1 MRSAA
6 RSRGAGPAPGV
17 GAAAGGGPALTVA
30 QLTRAVHRDALEA
43 RAYRLADDVWSLVLP
58 LRYAQIRSV
67 NAYLLRAPDG
77 LTLVDC
83 GSALE
88 PGWDGLVHALAL
100 AGHEPREVRRLVCT
114 HLHQDHAGLANL
126 VNARTGCE
134 LIRGAGPP
142 TAHDSFRDRAIDLDS
157 RRRRARREGVPS
169 GQLSTLIGPII
180 ADDGRHPRPGF
191 HRLLQDGE
199 RLGDWHVV
207 STPGHSAAQIGLF
220 ESGRRWLISADLAG
234 QTPMLE
240 FGSTPD
246 PVALHLGALS
256 RALALGAARMLPG
269 HGRPIEPAAAVRA
282 ALRAARST
290 LEDWLALAELALGRD
305 GPLTGF
311 ALSELLDPGNR
322 DLEWRQS
329 SLSTALCLLEG
340 LVIRGR
346 ATAAVGAD
354 GVRRFTKA
362 SR

>member
-1 MRSAA
+1 MRPAA
-6 RSRGAGPAPGV
+6 RSSPAPGRGPTPDAGPAV
-17 GAAAGGGPALTVA
+17 TVA
-30 QLTRAVHRDALEA
+30 QLTRPVPRDALEA

-58 LRYAQIRSV
+58 LGYAQIRSV
-67 NAYLLRAPDG
+67 NAYLLSTPDG

-83 GSALE
+83 GSALD

-100 AGHEPREVRRLVCT
+100 AGHHPRELRRLVCT

-157 RRRRARREGVPS
+157 RRRRARREGVPR
-169 GQLSTLIGPII
+169 GQLAVLIGPII

-191 HRLLQDGE
+191 HRLLGDGE
-199 RLGDWHVV
+199 WLGGWQVV
-207 STPGHSAAQIGLF
+207 SAPGHSAAQIGLF
-220 ESGRRWLISADLAG
+220 EPGRRWLISADLAG
-234 QTPMLE
+234 ETPMLE

-246 PVALHLGALS
+246 PVALHRDALT
-256 RALALGAARMLPG
+256 RGLALGAARMLPG

-282 ALRAARST
+282 ALQAARRT
-290 LEDWLALAELALGRD
+290 LEDWLTLAAVALARD

-311 ALSELLDPGNR
+311 ALSERLDPGNR

-329 SLSTALCLLEG
+329 SLSTALCLLEA
-340 LVIRGR
+340 LVIGGR
-346 ATAAVGAD
+346 ATAAVGPD